1 MGKLVASGGKGYDV
15 VFVSSP
21 FAEVLNNLGLIEPID
36 HAKVPNLANLYP
48 EANELKHD
56 PGNTFSVPYTWGTT
70 GLCYRSDLVS
80 PEPTSWNDLLAPSDA
95 LKGKVTM
102 LATDRW
108 LLAAGLLAKGY
119 SVNETDP
126 AKLAEVKDALIA
138 AKKTMLAYDDTTF
151 YSKLVSGEALLVHAW
166 DGWCNYGIAENPAI
180 KFVIPKEGSDLWVDT
195 MVVLKASENKDAAFQ
210 FINFVL
216 DAKNHAWAAQNIDYK
231 VPNKPAMESLPAE
244 FLAQF
249 PNVGMPVADLVKL
262 EQLRDVGEAQRD
274 YSRDGERDQGGAVA
288 TSPDGMR
295 DPNLPHAEVPA
306 EGGPRSTQCGCPS
319 SLGRS
324 FEAVPTSSAA
334 PQAEGGGSIAVIGS
348 AATAPHMNALARAR
362 SNLLMAPALAWLA
375 ALMVIPCA
383 LVLAIAFF
391 RRGIYGGI
399 DYTFT
404 LENFALVLDPL
415 YAGIFLQLGADR
427 RAPRRCSRSSSA
439 TPPPMPSPRRR
450 AGCSRCSSSS
460 RCCPSGRTT

>member
-1 MGKLVASGGKGYDV
+1 MIAFSIPARSLRLMLTTAALGGFLAAPAAAANLVISNWDGYMAPDAVTAFKTATGIDAEVVVHATNEEIMGKLVASGGKGYDV

-36 HAKVPNLANLYP
+36 HSKVPNLANLYP

-70 GLCYRSDLVS
+70 GLCYRSDLVT
-80 PEPTSWNDLLAPSDA
+80 PEPTSWNDLLSPSDA

-108 LLAAGLLAKGY
+108 LLAAGQLAKGY

-151 YSKLVSGEALLVHAW
+151 YAKLVSGEALLVHAW

-180 KFVIPKEGSDLWVDT
+180 KFVIPEEGSDLWVDT
-195 MVVLKASENKDAAFQ
+195 MVVMKASENKDAAFQ

-216 DAKNHAWAAQNIDYK
+216 DAKNHSWAAQNIDYK

-244 FLAQF
+244 FIAQF
-249 PNVGMPVADLVKL
+249 PNVGMAVADLVKF

-274 YSRDGERDQGGAVA
+274 YSRIVSEIK
-288 TSPDGMR
+288 
-295 DPNLPHAEVPA
+295 
-306 EGGPRSTQCGCPS
+306 
-319 SLGRS
+319 
-324 FEAVPTSSAA
+324 AA
-334 PQAEGGGSIAVIGS
+334 Q
-348 AATAPHMNALARAR
+348 
-362 SNLLMAPALAWLA
+362 
-375 ALMVIPCA
+375 
-383 LVLAIAFF
+383 
-391 RRGIYGGI
+391 
-399 DYTFT
+399 
-404 LENFALVLDPL
+404 
-415 YAGIFLQLGADR
+415 
-427 RAPRRCSRSSSA
+427 
-439 TPPPMPSPRRR
+439 
-450 AGCSRCSSSS
+450 
-460 RCCPSGRTT
+460 

>member
-1 MGKLVASGGKGYDV
+1 
-15 VFVSSP
+15 
-21 FAEVLNNLGLIEPID
+21 
-36 HAKVPNLANLYP
+36 
-48 EANELKHD
+48 
-56 PGNTFSVPYTWGTT
+56 
-70 GLCYRSDLVS
+70 
-80 PEPTSWNDLLAPSDA
+80 
-95 LKGKVTM
+95 M

-138 AKKTMLAYDDTTF
+138 AKKTLLAYDDTTF

-195 MVVLKASENKDAAFQ
+195 MVVMKASENKDAAFQ

-274 YSRDGERDQGGAVA
+274 YSRTVSEIK
-288 TSPDGMR
+288 
-295 DPNLPHAEVPA
+295 
-306 EGGPRSTQCGCPS
+306 
-319 SLGRS
+319 
-324 FEAVPTSSAA
+324 AA
-334 PQAEGGGSIAVIGS
+334 Q
-348 AATAPHMNALARAR
+348 
-362 SNLLMAPALAWLA
+362 
-375 ALMVIPCA
+375 
-383 LVLAIAFF
+383 
-391 RRGIYGGI
+391 
-399 DYTFT
+399 
-404 LENFALVLDPL
+404 
-415 YAGIFLQLGADR
+415 
-427 RAPRRCSRSSSA
+427 
-439 TPPPMPSPRRR
+439 
-450 AGCSRCSSSS
+450 
-460 RCCPSGRTT
+460 

>member
-1 MGKLVASGGKGYDV
+1 MISCAKSGRMAATLAFCGLLAAPAAAANLVISNWDGYMAPDAVQAFKAASGIDAEVVVHATNEEIMGKLVASGGKGYDV

-36 HAKVPNLANLYP
+36 HSKVPNLANLYP
-48 EANELKHD
+48 EANALKHD

-70 GLCYRSDLVS
+70 GLCFRSDLVS

-108 LLAAGLLAKGY
+108 LLAAGQLAKGY

-126 AKLAEVKDALIA
+126 AKLAEVKDTLIA

-151 YSKLVSGEALLVHAW
+151 YSKLVSGEAHLVHAW

-195 MVVLKASENKDAAFQ
+195 MVVMKASENKDAAFQ

-231 VPNKPAMESLPAE
+231 VPNKPAMESLSPE

-249 PNVGMPVADLVKL
+249 PNVAMPVAELIKF

-274 YSRDGERDQGGAVA
+274 YSKTVSEIK
-288 TSPDGMR
+288 
-295 DPNLPHAEVPA
+295 
-306 EGGPRSTQCGCPS
+306 
-319 SLGRS
+319 
-324 FEAVPTSSAA
+324 AA
-334 PQAEGGGSIAVIGS
+334 P
-348 AATAPHMNALARAR
+348 
-362 SNLLMAPALAWLA
+362 
-375 ALMVIPCA
+375 
-383 LVLAIAFF
+383 
-391 RRGIYGGI
+391 
-399 DYTFT
+399 
-404 LENFALVLDPL
+404 
-415 YAGIFLQLGADR
+415 
-427 RAPRRCSRSSSA
+427 
-439 TPPPMPSPRRR
+439 
-450 AGCSRCSSSS
+450 
-460 RCCPSGRTT
+460 